1 MKIENIVEEEKNSF
15 LCSVMNSGFG
25 RIILPL
31 TLSSSLLLN
40 SCASTSQSYDWREEP
55 RTETKEEKI
64 LDERVISEGIRYDIQ
79 QEKIHNTNVIDIPVI
94 EEKFEEKT
102 VRKRIIEKARFD
114 QYRIVTTK
122 KSSASTSIGLGVIL
136 SLGIGLL
143 GSLVGSTI
151 TNWSSKE
158 EQNKAATQGFYVGA
172 GAGFMIGL
180 IVGATK
186 NDFKEWDSNSYRT
199 GTSETR
205 TLIDKIVTENQDFI
219 ISSIPAKNLK
229 LKLGGKDIG
238 FKESLVYT
246 NKDGIASA
254 MIVQLPYNYAFNN
267 DVLIKKIRSWD
278 KIKGL
283 SPSFVNNV
291 VERINDNIINTSLTM
306 NVETLGKGREGLNF
320 INDSETMPIPVKYIR
335 EYDVDNA
342 VNGLLKEK
350 EEQAQRERQIYI
362 RKIVN
367 KLDSNIMTFT
377 VYIEDEVSH
386 ARIPADITIISYAPT
401 SESFLDDYLRGNELR
416 QALSLVRDYP
426 SFGRSVTEDVYDG
439 VARFGLYVPSRYHIK
454 IINPNY
460 HFFEGDIELKSS
472 DLDRRIRI
480 VEKASKVKIE
490 IFGSKGSIE

>member
-219 ISSIPAKNLK
+219 ISSISKCSKISSSFAKYSYSSKGTITASILLFFRINTGSPVSDNSLTVCVSSFCSRV
-229 LKLGGKDIG
+229 IG
-238 FKESLVYT
+238 
-246 NKDGIASA
+246 I
-254 MIVQLPYNYAFNN
+254 
-267 DVLIKKIRSWD
+267 IRSV
-278 KIKGL
+278 
-283 SPSFVNNV
+283 ST
-291 VERINDNIINTSLTM
+291 NILFTP
-306 NVETLGKGREGLNF
+306 R
-320 INDSETMPIPVKYIR
+320 
-335 EYDVDNA
+335 
-342 VNGLLKEK
+342 
-350 EEQAQRERQIYI
+350 IYI
-362 RKIVN
+362 
-367 KLDSNIMTFT
+367 
-377 VYIEDEVSH
+377 
-386 ARIPADITIISYAPT
+386 II
-401 SESFLDDYLRGNELR
+401 
-416 QALSLVRDYP
+416 
-426 SFGRSVTEDVYDG
+426 
-439 VARFGLYVPSRYHIK
+439 
-454 IINPNY
+454 
-460 HFFEGDIELKSS
+460 
-472 DLDRRIRI
+472 
-480 VEKASKVKIE
+480 
-490 IFGSKGSIE
+490 